1 GAFSAQGTMGDLG
14 GNTVAWW
21 TPRRT
26 LALEPT
32 PTAYAPASLRLLAR
46 LSASVRG
53 AADKAAYLMGGK
65 SPDRPLPDSD
75 GQQIRGTGRSQPVRG
90 SDGKVTAAL
99 RWKP

>member
-1 GAFSAQGTMGDLG
+1 MGDLG

-53 AADKAAYLMGGK
+53 AADKAAYLMGWK
-65 SPDRPLPDSD
+65 SPYRPLPDSD
-75 GQQIRGTGRSQPVRG
+75 GEHIRGTGRSQPVRG